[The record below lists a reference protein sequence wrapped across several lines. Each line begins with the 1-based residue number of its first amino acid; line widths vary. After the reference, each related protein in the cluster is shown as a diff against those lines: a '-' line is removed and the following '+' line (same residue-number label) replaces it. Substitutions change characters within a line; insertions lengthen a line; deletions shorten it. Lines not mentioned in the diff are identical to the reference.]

1 MEFDLEVAATF
12 FDFLGQH
19 GVEWFFIE
27 AQSRKLDG
35 QRGAPLGQFFGR
47 KFATNFQKCPAGF
60 ATLIGRLQRVGKKKF
75 DLQTRESP
83 SRLGARLVLID
94 DLMEHSIKQ
103 LIHWWSG
110 PMVVMETSPSN
121 FQALLVSQRPL
132 PTSEQFLLQK
142 MLAVKFEGD
151 YGATGSGQL
160 HRLPGSTNFK
170 KSALID
176 GRPFCCKLTLL
187 SEGEDCQVDQ
197 FSELLKSATAPP
209 PAPHNLTQPCLP
221 PRVVGDAATGKD
233 NSAAAF
239 RWTVQQL
246 KKGAKEESILMALS
260 TTYLAHHD
268 PRDWPKRTLHNAK
281 FSLGMAPNRYH
292 AGDSSGK
299 V

>member
-1 MEFDLEVAATF
+1 MEFDYEAATAF

-27 AQSRKLDG
+27 AQCRKLDG
-35 QRGAPLGQFFGR
+35 QRGAPLGQFFGH
-47 KFATNFQKCPAGF
+47 KFATNFQKCPTAF
-60 ATLIGRLQRVGKKKF
+60 ANFIRRLERAGKKKF

-121 FQALLVSQRPL
+121 FQALLVSQKPL
-132 PTSEQFLLQK
+132 STSEQFLLQK
-142 MLAVKFEGD
+142 MLAVEFEGD
-151 YGATGSGQL
+151 KGATASGQL
-160 HRLPGSTNFK
+160 HRLPGSINFK
-170 KSALID
+170 NSALID

-187 SEGEDCQVDQ
+187 REGEDCQLDQ
-197 FSELLKSATAPP
+197 LPELLNSERTPASAPL
-209 PAPHNLTQPCLP
+209 NFTQPRRP

-246 KKGAKEESILMALS
+246 KKGAKEETILIALS
-260 TTYLAHHD
+260 TNFLAHHD
-268 PRDWPKRTLHNAK
+268 PWDWPKRTLQNAK
-281 FSLGMAPNRYH
+281 FSLGMASNRYH